1 MKFPVGMPGAHID
14 PAVGAIRFNTTIS
27 AVEMWDG
34 HSWVVTSG
42 VMAQQETPELIMQV
56 GSVAGIV
63 YNCVEPR
70 GKSWPDMFLWCVET
84 MGKCGNS
91 NADPQWP
98 SRNED
103 FVLHARWYMKESMFW
118 FKDPEDRVMFVL
130 RWS

>member
-1 MKFPVGMPGAHID
+1 MKFTVGMPGAHID
-14 PAVGAIRFNTTIS
+14 PAVGSIRFNTTIS
-27 AVEMWDG
+27 TIEMWDG
-34 HSWVVTSG
+34 HNWVVTSG

-84 MGKCGNS
+84 MGKCGNKD
-91 NADPQWP
+91 ADPQWLF
-98 SRNED
+98 RNAD